1 MSDAATRTN
10 GAAPA
15 KARKAATRTVKAA
28 AKTAKAAPK
37 VVKKTV
43 RKVEV
48 GAKKVGAEARS
59 FAADA
64 DQAREKLIATAIHR
78 ARARREY
85 ARRWALGQAEVAGV
99 AVQSRPVTAIGF
111 ALGIGVIMGLLLA
124 S

>member
-1 MSDAATRTN
+1 MSDAATPTN

-37 VVKKTV
+37 VVRKTV
-43 RKVEV
+43 
-48 GAKKVGAEARS
+48 KKVQAKVQSEARS

-85 ARRWALGQAEVAGV
+85 ARRWAVDQAQVAGV
-99 AVQSRPVTAIGF
+99 AVRARPATSIGF
-111 ALGIGVIMGLLLA
+111 ALGIGVIIGLLLA

>member
-1 MSDAATRTN
+1 MSDAATPTN

-15 KARKAATRTVKAA
+15 KARKAASKTVKAA

-43 RKVEV
+43 AKVQT
-48 GAKKVGAEARS
+48 EART

-64 DQAREKLIATAIHR
+64 DAAREKLIATAIHR

-85 ARRWALGQAEVAGV
+85 ARRWALDQAEVAGV

-111 ALGIGVIMGLLLA
+111 ALGIGVIIGLLLA